1 MTSQDIVES
10 KDVIINLLNISDKFR
25 DSVPHVEDVYLKASE
40 WCMEEVQKVIQKMEE
55 SLVDYDY
62 QKVADNFNE
71 LKTMLSIIV
80 PFLGSQKEMDT
91 IIEK

>member
-25 DSVPHVEDVYLKASE
+25 DSVPHVGGVYLKASE
-40 WCMEEVQKVIQKMEE
+40 WRTEEVQKVIQKIEE
-55 SLVDYDY
+55 ILVDYDY